1 MCVCVCVCV
10 CVCDRS
16 VEHSFPRRVI
26 VPGSYPWQMVG
37 DSEPPPGSAM
47 AVSMH
52 FLASILTQF
61 ADRRLFLYLFGHNLG
76 TKAEAV
82 FTAMAESLV
91 NPEGEGDT
99 GEKEDR
105 KLSQSSPIKYL
116 FQVCTKKP

>member
-1 MCVCVCVCV
+1 VDAWCVCV

-16 VEHSFPRRVI
+16 VEYSFPRRVI
-26 VPGSYPWQMVG
+26 VPGSYPWQMAG
-37 DSEPPPGSAM
+37 DSAPPPGSAM

-52 FLASILTQF
+52 FLPSILTQF

-82 FTAMAESLV
+82 FTAMAESLA

-105 KLSQSSPIKYL
+105 QLSQSSPIKYL
-116 FQVCTKKP
+116 FQVCTKRP